1 MTVQPAKP
9 VVQTP
14 PLINIL
20 NSTVVRFEWMQP
32 LTYCSVSKYILEFKN
47 LDLNRTFVVDNIE
60 GNSIVLNLFS
70 SFQMYSVSLVAC
82 VSKLI
87 TNACTK
93 SLSKEFM
100 TPGSAPQN
108 VSVPV
113 CRLISSK
120 VISVEWLKP
129 LSNNGRST
137 EYQLVRYTISND
149 KMKPNRS
156 ETIYIGQNNYY
167 LDTNANDN
175 TIYKYMV
182 SPTFITN
189 E

>member
-1 MTVQPAKP
+1 MDAT
-9 VVQTP
+9 T
-14 PLINIL
+14 
-20 NSTVVRFEWMQP
+20 
-32 LTYCSVSKYILEFKN
+32 
-47 LDLNRTFVVDNIE
+47 DL
-60 GNSIVLNLFS
+60 LFS
-70 SFQMYSVSLVAC
+70 KQVHSRIQKPWSQSHVCCWQHWGQLDSSEPVQSFQMYSVSLVAC

-182 SPTFITN
+182 SPTFIAN